1 MNYLFL
7 FFTFFFINTPTETN
21 ELTLTISNIKQ
32 LEGRIEIGLFDV
44 GGRFLEEG
52 QAYKT
57 VSFDVKA
64 NSETIVIKN
73 LPKGNYAVSLYHD
86 KNSNGK
92 CDRNFLGIPK
102 EPYAFS
108 NNFKPKFSAPT
119 FKDCEF
125 DLTSNQSMEIM
136 LIH

>member
-1 MNYLFL
+1 MKNLLIFL
-7 FFTFFFINTPTETN
+7 VSFIINAPDDTK
-21 ELTLTISNIKQ
+21 ELTLTINNIKH
-32 LEGRIEIGLFDV
+32 LKGTIEIGVFSN
-44 GGRFLEEG
+44 GERFLEEG

-57 VSFDVKA
+57 ISVAVSG
-64 NSETIVIKN
+64 NSQTVVIKN

-125 DLTSNQSMEIM
+125 LLVSNHSMEIS